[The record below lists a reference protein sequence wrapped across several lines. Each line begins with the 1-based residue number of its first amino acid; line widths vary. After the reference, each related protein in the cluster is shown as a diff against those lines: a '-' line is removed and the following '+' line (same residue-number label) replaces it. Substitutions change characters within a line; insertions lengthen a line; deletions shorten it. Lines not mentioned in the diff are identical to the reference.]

1 MPIRELPE
9 NPNLEHLKNEAKSL
23 QHRVRSGDSAAVAA
37 VREFHPRLTESDAAE
52 LTAFSRADAQLVTAR
67 QYGHPSRP
75 RLRAYVALISRRTRA
90 PHRQTLAF
98 PIQSEPADAG
108 GRARGPVDVGGPTRH
123 GSAGRDSAGP
133 RSRPEHPLRGV
144 TAYEWAALHG
154 SKDIAAL
161 LADAGA
167 RVPEL
172 DRVQEF
178 LAAAMN
184 GEGARVAELMAEDP
198 TLGRASPWNAA
209 GGDRARRGTQSPRRG
224 AAIGRAWLRRQRP
237 TADHAAARGCL
248 PREPGDGAAAAFP
261 RSGSGSGGQ
270 VVRLDAPGLGRTQP
284 AAARSRLPEGSR
296 EVMCR
301 NRQIPCDCCTFS
313 HITQGRLFG
322 RLRRRGWLSF
332 AA

>member
-108 GRARGPVDVGGPTRH
+108 GRARGRH
-123 GSAGRDSAGP
+123 GLRMGSPARQQRH
-133 RSRPEHPLRGV
+133 RS
-144 TAYEWAALHG
+144 
-154 SKDIAAL
+154 
-161 LADAGA
+161 AGA

-172 DRVQEF
+172 DRVREF

-261 RSGSGSGGQ
+261 SERIRIRWTGRS
-270 VVRLDAPGLGRTQP
+270 T
-284 AAARSRLPEGSR
+284 
-296 EVMCR
+296 
-301 NRQIPCDCCTFS
+301 
-313 HITQGRLFG
+313 
-322 RLRRRGWLSF
+322 RRPWAGPNTTSSST
-332 AA
+332 